1 MRLEKSQGR
10 KQTQSERYPFF
21 FYLKQVFNAHGRPS
35 GKSQKVVDNILKFF
49 PDFDAFPLSPPSSK
63 AEVIQN
69 LTEEGRQGEISASFK
84 KGVEDFK
91 LMLRTKL
98 SPKRS
103 VSGQVVVTGEGWS
116 NILNS
121 LLRLLYKAG
130 RTVTLNGYVTRQFS
144 V

>member
-1 MRLEKSQGR
+1 MANLKKSS
-10 KQTQSERYPFF
+10 TTS
-21 FYLKQVFNAHGRPS
+21 LS
-35 GKSQKVVDNILKFF
+35 FF

-69 LTEEGRQGEISASFK
+69 LTEERRQGEISASFK

-98 SPKRS
+98 NPKRS
-103 VSGQVVVTGEGWS
+103 VSGQGVVTGEGWS

-121 LLRLLYKAG
+121 LLKLLLKAG
-130 RTVTLNGYVTRQFS
+130 RRLTLKGTLSRCSARANLTGFFHRKTKELSLCRVMPTRQS
-144 V
+144 DR

>member
-1 MRLEKSQGR
+1 M
-10 KQTQSERYPFF
+10 
-21 FYLKQVFNAHGRPS
+21 KQVFKAHGRSS

-103 VSGQVVVTGEGWS
+103 VSGQGVVTGEGWS

-121 LLRLLYKAG
+121 LVKLLLKAD
-130 RTVTLNGYVTRQFS
+130 RTATLNGYVETQVLKLHS
-144 V
+144 

>member
-1 MRLEKSQGR
+1 MGITFIPGLINPFNVNCCSV
-10 KQTQSERYPFF
+10 RYPSFF
-21 FYLKQVFNAHGRPS
+21 FLKQVFNAHGRPS

-103 VSGQVVVTGEGWS
+103 VSGQEVVTGEGWS

-121 LLRLLYKAG
+121 LVKL
-130 RTVTLNGYVTRQFS
+130 Q
-144 V
+144 